1 VEPSNNK
8 YDASEIKILRGLEP
22 VRERPGMYIGSTS
35 KTGLN
40 HMVYEIVDN
49 AIDEF
54 INGYCNEISV
64 VINEDDTVEVTD
76 NGRGIPVD
84 IHPEENKST
93 LEVVLTVLHAGG
105 KFDKK
110 AYKVSGGLHGV
121 GASVVNGLSDFF
133 EVKVFKEGKIY
144 YQKYRKGIPE
154 EPVKVIGKT
163 DKTGTYIKFKPDA
176 QIFDDGDVE
185 VESQVIETR
194 LKEIALLNPALTINF
209 SDKKRGKTEVFHF
222 KGGIEEFLDITIK
235 KRKKVSISPYICMSG
250 IYNYNETDPEMQI
263 ELAFT
268 YTNSDENVM
277 ISFVNNIRTI
287 DGGEHESGFKL
298 ALTRIMNDYARK
310 LNVLKE
316 KDQNFT
322 GDDVREGVCA
332 ILHIKMSNPV
342 YEGQTK
348 GKLASKYAREAVNQ
362 VINEKLT
369 LYLDSHQKEA
379 KSILERIQ
387 EASKKRLAAKK
398 ARESVKRKS
407 VFESSTLPGKLADCI
422 SKDLRNSEIFIVEGD
437 SAGGNAKQAR
447 DRNFQAI
454 LPLRGKIINA
464 EKTDILKL
472 VKSDSVMNIVT
483 ALGTGMGE
491 EFNIEKL
498 RYGKVIVMTDADVDG
513 AHITTLLLTLFY
525 RYMRPLI
532 DEGRVYI
539 AQPPLYRYEVD
550 KEHFYLYSDNELN
563 VYKEKFKGK
572 KFKLQ
577 RYKGLGEMNP
587 DQLWETTMQVESRKL
602 LKIKIEDLEIVDETI
617 DILMGDDPSLRRTFI
632 EQNAHKVKELD
643 I

>member
-1 VEPSNNK
+1 MEPSNNK

-121 GASVVNGLSDFF
+121 GASVVNGLSEFF
-133 EVKVFKEGKIY
+133 EVKVFKEGEIY

-154 EPVKVIGKT
+154 EPVKVIGET

-209 SDKKRGKTEVFHF
+209 SDNKRGKTEVFHF
-222 KGGIEEFLDITIK
+222 TGGIEEFLDITIK
-235 KRKKVSISPYICMSG
+235 KRKKISISPYICMSG

-268 YTNSDENVM
+268 YTNSDENLM

-342 YEGQTK
+342 FEGQTK
-348 GKLASKYAREAVNQ
+348 GKLGSKYAREAVNQ

-422 SKDLRNSEIFIVEGD
+422 SKDLRNSEMFIVEGD

>member
-1 VEPSNNK
+1 MEPSNNK
-8 YDASEIKILRGLEP
+8 YDASEIKILRGLGP

-121 GASVVNGLSDFF
+121 GASVVNGLSEFF
-133 EVKVFKEGKIY
+133 EVKVFKEGEIY

-154 EPVKVIGKT
+154 EPVKVIGET

-209 SDKKRGKTEVFHF
+209 SDNKRGKTEVFHF
-222 KGGIEEFLDITIK
+222 TGGIEEFLDITIK
-235 KRKKVSISPYICMSG
+235 KRKKISISPYICMSG

-268 YTNSDENVM
+268 YTNSDENLM

-342 YEGQTK
+342 FEGQTK
-348 GKLASKYAREAVNQ
+348 GKLGSKYAREAVNQ

-422 SKDLRNSEIFIVEGD
+422 SKDLRNSEMFIVEGD